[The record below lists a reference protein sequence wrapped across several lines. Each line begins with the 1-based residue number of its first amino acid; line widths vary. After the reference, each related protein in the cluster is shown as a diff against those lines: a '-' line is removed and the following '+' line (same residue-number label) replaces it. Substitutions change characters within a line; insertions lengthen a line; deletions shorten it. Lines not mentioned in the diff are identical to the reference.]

1 MGSIITIINILGSLT
16 SIYAFIHSIKL
27 KDSIRNMVTY
37 GILLLTSVI
46 SGVCFYLYHQET
58 DTKIQYEKQ
67 KETVRLEAKNL
78 LENVPSSIDYYNPG
92 ENEGLLLSTL
102 ALLERNKD
110 IFPETYEAY
119 KLEVIQKMKN
129 ADNESDIFRKRE
141 QMEIAGNSAI
151 RLLKSLAQ

>member
-1 MGSIITIINILGSLT
+1 
-16 SIYAFIHSIKL
+16 
-27 KDSIRNMVTY
+27 MVTY

-78 LENVPSSIDYYNPG
+78 LENVPSTINYYNPG

-129 ADNESDIFRKRE
+129 ADNESDIFRKR
-141 QMEIAGNSAI
+141 ANGNCWKFSYKTSKILSAI
-151 RLLKSLAQ
+151 GKIASLDFLSH